1 MSDSFF
7 FWIMRLLFSCA
18 ELGMG
23 HVSRI
28 IPLGRRLEKRGHEL
42 FFFSGGLAYQLLK
55 KEFKNVHVCT
65 PVAWYENA
73 HGINTSA
80 SLLNILIPLP
90 YLHHETGRLE
100 VKSPIGV
107 ETMHRYYDLRE
118 HIRKIKPDLIVSD
131 GDMHA
136 LRLAQRWKFPSVYI
150 TNIIRPSC
158 DFSPILIPGERFT
171 ERYVKRC
178 SKIIIPDNP
187 PPYTICEYNLGDL
200 GKMGITDKV
209 KFVGSFLDMTPTE
222 GSEEHV
228 FAPISGPPGT
238 RAKLTG
244 TITAVFKR
252 LETKSIISLGVLG
265 KKISTRI
272 GNCEIHTWL
281 SPQER
286 QEYMKNSKM
295 IVFSGGHGTCL
306 ETIKYVKPT
315 ICIPTQSEQV
325 GNARKMQDMD
335 CSIVVGNREQLRLAI
350 QKIADREQFYKNNV
364 KLLNQHSNELKGLEN
379 AIAVIEDT
387 AKV

>member
-1 MSDSFF
+1 
-7 FWIMRLLFSCA
+7 
-18 ELGMG
+18 MG

-28 IPLGRRLEKRGHEL
+28 IPLGKRLEKRGHEL

-55 KEFKNVHVCT
+55 KEFKNVHICT
-65 PVAWYENA
+65 SVAWYENA
-73 HGINTSA
+73 HGIDIPA

-90 YLHHETGRLE
+90 YLHHEKGRLE
-100 VKSPIGV
+100 IKSPSGV

-118 HIRKIKPDLIVSD
+118 CIRRIKPDLIVSD
-131 GDMHA
+131 GDMHV
-136 LRLAQRWKFPSVYI
+136 LRLAHRWKFPSVYV
-150 TNIIRPSC
+150 TNMIRPSY
-158 DFSPILIPGERFT
+158 DFSPILIAGERFT
-171 ERYVKRC
+171 ERYVKKC

-200 GKMGITDKV
+200 GRMGIKDKV

-222 GSEEHV
+222 GSEEYV
-228 FAPISGPPGT
+228 FAPISGPLGT
-238 RAKLTG
+238 RAKLTR
-244 TITAVFKR
+244 IVIAVLKK
-252 LETKSIISLGVLG
+252 LEARSIISLGVFG

-286 QEYMKNSKM
+286 QEYMKNCKM

-306 ETIKYVKPT
+306 ETIKYVKPS
-315 ICIPTQSEQV
+315 ICIPTQSEQM
-325 GNARKMQDMD
+325 GNARKMQDMN
-335 CSIVVGNREQLRLAI
+335 CSIIAESREQLRLAI

-364 KLLNQHSNELKGLEN
+364 RALNQHSNKLDGLEN
-379 AIAVIEDT
+379 AVAVIEDA